1 MVTTLFQYEPSRHEI
16 TSGRFE
22 FYFLKQYIKK
32 RGLDV
37 LAIFTL
43 LLFYILKFVIFRLM
57 ISNWASLIYFFKWTI
72 LLCFLERKHIFK
84 ECCIPWFHYSIR
96 MNVKKS
102 ICINIVSI
110 SDKNIIHSFTCYLDI
125 FKI

>member
-57 ISNWASLIYFFKWTI
+57 ISN
-72 LLCFLERKHIFK
+72 
-84 ECCIPWFHYSIR
+84 
-96 MNVKKS
+96 
-102 ICINIVSI
+102 
-110 SDKNIIHSFTCYLDI
+110 
-125 FKI
+125 